1 MLPPSL
7 CTLLTAVLGAC
18 TVAGQATDGED
29 GAVKK
34 ILIGGGPT
42 GMVGAAD
49 FDGKNFDIVANE
61 TIAGTSASWM
71 LFKEP
76 NLLYAVDENSN
87 TTRLFNVRIP
97 FLETMGHAVADNPPF
112 QFDPDTNDLK
122 LVQNAT
128 GSSGVVFLEFTK
140 DKSIMVGAAFGEGQI
155 DVWDLDE
162 KDGTMTL
169 QKQVAVGGDPGP
181 VVGRQDSPHPH
192 EILLDP
198 TGDFFVVPDLGTDTV
213 LVMDSVNFEIVNRI
227 TIDPPGAGPRHGSF
241 FPLGNET
248 KATHFFL
255 ACEIASLVKVFALD
269 YSGDSLNFTEIQSRS
284 TFGADFPPANATSAS
299 AGELVIDADNK
310 NLYVSNRLTGNAT
323 DSISHFSID
332 IKDDKSPLGFVD
344 QISSGGLVPRMFSLS
359 NDNDILFS
367 TNQDGENGLLAFTK
381 DSKTGS
387 LTEKPVAS
395 VTRDTFGAPS
405 FGPQFA
411 MEVGS
416 KGSNS

>member
-1 MLPPSL
+1 
-7 CTLLTAVLGAC
+7 
-18 TVAGQATDGED
+18 
-29 GAVKK
+29 
-34 ILIGGGPT
+34 
-42 GMVGAAD
+42 MVGAAD
-49 FDGKNFDIVANE
+49 FDGKSFDIVANE
-61 TIAGTSASWM
+61 TVAGTSASWM

-87 TTRLFNVRIP
+87 TTRLFNVRTAPPRPRHALNLNRRRTTQFADIP
-97 FLETMGHAVADNPPF
+97 YLTPF
-112 QFDPDTNDLK
+112 FKFDPDTNDLT

-155 DVWDLDE
+155 DVWDLDD

-169 QKQVAVGGDPGP
+169 QKQIPVGGDPGP

-213 LVMDSVNFEIVNRI
+213 LVIDSAKFEIVNRI

-241 FPLGNET
+241 FPLGKDT
-248 KATHFFL
+248 KATHFIL
-255 ACEIASLVKVFALD
+255 ACEIASLVKVFELD
-269 YSGDSLNFTEIQSRS
+269 YTGDSLDFKEIQSRS

-310 NLYVSNRLTGNAT
+310 NVYVSNRLTGNAT

-332 IKDDKSPLGFVD
+332 ITDSKTPLAFVD

-367 TNQDGENGLLAFTK
+367 TNQDGENGLLAFAR

-395 VTRDTFGAPS
+395 VARDTFGAPS